1 MDRMV
6 PKVQAG
12 AGEKPSAKCFRLPP
26 ASVPLLLEVQLHW
39 WLFLLSTRDHTGT
52 SNSGLTAD
60 ASQRVLI
67 CPHQAGYEVAAKE
80 QRAQQGSNISDLGCR
95 DAHTCTE
102 NSSMVASCYNPSS
115 THHKYHTVCVS
126 SIHYYPAFWRLANLG
141 CKTLSA
147 NGILPFGKHRL
158 LLSRVIPATG
168 TVPTSPYSPPASCA
182 PRSSVSSQLPTSQLS
197 PTQVLLPS
205 FCCLRRFQELQ
216 SLPSVP
222 RSSFPF
228 SFQTMCEAQFCRH
241 RSLSEFK
248 DD

>member
-102 NSSMVASCYNPSS
+102 NSSLVASCYNPSS

-147 NGILPFGKHRL
+147 NGILPFGKHSL

-168 TVPTSPYSPPASCA
+168 SPYTPLFPSC
-182 PRSSVSSQLPTSQLS
+182 LMCPT
-197 PTQVLLPS
+197 
-205 FCCLRRFQELQ
+205 
-216 SLPSVP
+216 
-222 RSSFPF
+222 
-228 SFQTMCEAQFCRH
+228 
-241 RSLSEFK
+241 
-248 DD
+248 